1 MKTTEEIIEII
12 TPKVKIK
19 PSDSL
24 KTRIVE
30 TIQDSTNDEE
40 LNNSNK

>member
-12 TPKVKIK
+12 TPKVKIN